1 MGMRRWRLEEWH
13 AGDSQLADRR
23 AGLRRGTFLLVV
35 MVAAVAVSACTSGG
49 ISQRSTNSHRTPG
62 AVTYGSQGLEKMS
75 GAGRITCD
83 AAHVD
88 SVVDDFVTAFNSG
101 DPDSVSSYVATS
113 GAGYQWFTF
122 GRHTL
127 RNPAELTS
135 FVRAQHFDGVRMSAL
150 SVHFNGANGQYGN
163 FQLSVQMGVT
173 GRQVTFDGK
182 GATWCDVTGGSIFV
196 WAMVS
201 R

>member
-1 MGMRRWRLEEWH
+1 
-13 AGDSQLADRR
+13 
-23 AGLRRGTFLLVV
+23 
-35 MVAAVAVSACTSGG
+35 
-49 ISQRSTNSHRTPG
+49 
-62 AVTYGSQGLEKMS
+62 MS

-88 SVVDDFVTAFNSG
+88 SVVDDFVAAFNSS

-113 GAGYQWFTF
+113 GDGYRWFRF
-122 GRHTL
+122 VRHTL

-135 FVRAQHFDGVRMSAL
+135 FVRAQHFGSVRMSAP
-150 SVHFNGANGQYGN
+150 SIRFNGVNGQYGN
-163 FQLSVQMGVT
+163 FQFTIQIGVT
-173 GRQVTFDGK
+173 GRQFTFDGK
-182 GATWCDVTGGSIFV
+182 GATWCNATGRSIFV